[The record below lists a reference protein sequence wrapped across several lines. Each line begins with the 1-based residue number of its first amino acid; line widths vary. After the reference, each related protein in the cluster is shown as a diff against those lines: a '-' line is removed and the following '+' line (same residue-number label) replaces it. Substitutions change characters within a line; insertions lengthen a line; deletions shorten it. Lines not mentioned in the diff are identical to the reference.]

1 MKITIVYKEKKYEIT
16 VEDTITVRDLRVI
29 VEKETGLNRY
39 RQRLWYEKENEEKK
53 EKKEQ
58 VVLNVDH
65 KITEDGVKE
74 GMEILMKDLGPQL
87 PFRFVYLMEYFGPLT
102 LYILIWLVARAGG
115 FIKETAQT
123 QTTLALVMWVIHY
136 VKRILETIYVHE
148 FGDMTMP
155 FRNII
160 KNCTY
165 YYGFAIAVAINVNFF
180 PLSNFCIL
188 TGVGLIGMIAS
199 IISNGY
205 CHIMLKRLRTPG
217 SQEWKIPKG
226 FLFDYIVTPNY
237 YCEIMTWFFFNVMTG
252 FPLMGIAFNICGTY
266 QMWEWAA
273 ARRRKYI
280 SIDKNYKVRW
290 TLLPPFY

>member
-226 FLFDYIVTPNY
+226 FLSIILLHQIIIVK
-237 YCEIMTWFFFNVMTG
+237 
-252 FPLMGIAFNICGTY
+252 L
-266 QMWEWAA
+266 
-273 ARRRKYI
+273 
-280 SIDKNYKVRW
+280 
-290 TLLPPFY
+290 